1 MPGSGLAPPP
11 CGLGVTCGPG
21 VGETA
26 SWTGGRDSRGSELVG
41 VVMELLKKVTQ
52 HKCQSSHYQVIRDEE
67 SPRGLPG
74 TGRSAAAPQL
84 RAAAQHHDAALPGRE
99 RDRRPRD
106 AGSPVSPHTGGAPA
120 GPAAG
125 TMRPALAA
133 AGPRRGA
140 QSVAALGW
148 VMSAGTT
155 QASNSASVTK
165 PSSRADWRRDSPL
178 WCAFLAI
185 LEALS

>member
-1 MPGSGLAPPP
+1 M
-11 CGLGVTCGPG
+11 
-21 VGETA
+21 
-26 SWTGGRDSRGSELVG
+26 G

-52 HKCQSSHYQVIRDEE
+52 HKCQSSHYQVIRDEG
-67 SPRGLPG
+67 SPQGLPG
-74 TGRSAAAPQL
+74 TGRSATAPQL
-84 RAAAQHHDAALPGRE
+84 RAVAPRCQDGSATAAPGTRGVPSAPTP
-99 RDRRPRD
+99 RAPRPGQLR
-106 AGSPVSPHTGGAPA
+106 
-120 GPAAG
+120 GPCV
-125 TMRPALAA
+125 PPAA
-133 AGPRRGA
+133 AGARRGT

>member
-1 MPGSGLAPPP
+1 M
-11 CGLGVTCGPG
+11 
-21 VGETA
+21 
-26 SWTGGRDSRGSELVG
+26 G

-52 HKCQSSHYQVIRDEE
+52 HKCQSSHYQVIQDEG
-67 SPRGLPG
+67 SPR
-74 TGRSAAAPQL
+74 AYQAPEGQP
-84 RAAAQHHDAALPGRE
+84 RRHSSVPRCHSSVPQRPGRASCG
-99 RDRRPRD
+99 DHASRP
-106 AGSPVSPHTGGAPA
+106 GAA
-120 GPAAG
+120 
-125 TMRPALAA
+125 R
-133 AGPRRGA
+133 PRRGA

>member
-1 MPGSGLAPPP
+1 M
-11 CGLGVTCGPG
+11 
-21 VGETA
+21 
-26 SWTGGRDSRGSELVG
+26 G

-52 HKCQSSHYQVIRDEE
+52 HKCQSSHYQVVQDEG
-67 SPRGLPG
+67 SPRVYW
-74 TGRSAAAPQL
+74 APEGQ
-84 RAAAQHHDAALPGRE
+84 P
-99 RDRRPRD
+99 RRHSSVPQ
-106 AGSPVSPHTGGAPA
+106 APAPHPGAPA

-133 AGPRRGA
+133 ARPRRGA

-155 QASNSASVTK
+155 QASNSSAVTK
-165 PSSRADWRRDSPL
+165 PSSRADSRSDSPL
-178 WCAFLAI
+178 WWAFLAI

>member
-1 MPGSGLAPPP
+1 M
-11 CGLGVTCGPG
+11 
-21 VGETA
+21 
-26 SWTGGRDSRGSELVG
+26 G

-52 HKCQSSHYQVIRDEE
+52 HKCQSSHYQVIQDEG
-67 SPRGLPG
+67 SPRVY
-74 TGRSAAAPQL
+74 RAPEGQPRRHSSVP
-84 RAAAQHHDAALPGRE
+84 RAPAPYHGAALPGRE

-133 AGPRRGA
+133 ARPRRGA